1 MARITV
7 EDCLEK
13 VDNRFH
19 LVRVASKRAR
29 QLMNGKEPS
38 LEWDNDKATV
48 VALREIAAGNITEE
62 MLEEKPIVNDDEGI
76 FDQAEID
83 AEISALLSDGAE
95 SENQEEVQAES
106 ENQEEVQ
113 AESEN
118 QEEQIVVEVENTNL
132 ESSNEAPE
140 GLEPTEN

>member
-29 QLMNGKEPS
+29 QIMNGKEPT

-62 MLEEKPIVNDDEGI
+62 MLNEKPVVKDEDSL
-76 FDQAEID
+76 FEQAEID
-83 AEISALLSDGAE
+83 AEIGAVLEADAAEDQEKVELKLDGI
-95 SENQEEVQAES
+95 SENIEDD
-106 ENQEEVQ
+106 
-113 AESEN
+113 
-118 QEEQIVVEVENTNL
+118 
-132 ESSNEAPE
+132 SSNNQIESDT
-140 GLEPTEN
+140 TETTETTETI

>member
-29 QLMNGKEPS
+29 QLMNGKEPT

-48 VALREIAAGNITEE
+48 LALREIAAGNITEE
-62 MLEEKPIVNDDEGI
+62 MLNEKPVVNDEDSLFEQ
-76 FDQAEID
+76 DEID
-83 AEISALLSDGAE
+83 AEIGAVLDADA
-95 SENQEEVQAES
+95 SENQET
-106 ENQEEVQ
+106 
-113 AESEN
+113 
-118 QEEQIVVEVENTNL
+118 VELKADEILKDTL
-132 ESSNEAPE
+132 DESSNVKTESEA
-140 GLEPTEN
+140 TETTETTETTDKI

>member
-62 MLEEKPIVNDDEGI
+62 MLEEKPVINEEDGI
-76 FDQAEID
+76 FEQAEID
-83 AEISALLSDGAE
+83 AEIGALLSED
-95 SENQEEVQAES
+95 V
-106 ENQEEVQ
+106 
-113 AESEN
+113 
-118 QEEQIVVEVENTNL
+118 
-132 ESSNEAPE
+132 ESSNEESLDVKSEDSEINNQEAP
-140 GLEPTEN
+140 LEAEVITQDGIDTSKTD